1 MEVEHRAGVRRR
13 RAAGHCARLLH
24 GHAAAARPVLVSIPA
39 DDWTHLC
46 APVAP
51 RRFGTETRPEPQVL
65 AAIGD
70 ALDAASSA
78 KRA

>member
-1 MEVEHRAGVRRR
+1 MEVEHRADVRET

-39 DDWTHLC
+39 DDWTHRC
-46 APVAP
+46 EPVAP
-51 RRFGTETRPEPQVL
+51 RRVSTETRPEPQVL
-65 AAIGD
+65 AAFGD
-70 ALDAASSA
+70 AVYAASSA